1 MICLRPGWIALVA
14 VLITTHASYGQ
25 TDSLV
30 LSSGTT
36 AANHTVSLN
45 LTLTSPAGSEP
56 SAVQWSLTFP
66 ASNITSIS
74 ATAGTSA
81 TNAGKTLTCASGAGV
96 YTCLA
101 TGMNANIITNG
112 TLAVINVTVAAGVT
126 STSIGL
132 GNSIAS
138 SGSGTAIS
146 LTVTGGVISSDATPP
161 TVSITA
167 PAANATVS
175 NTITVSA
182 NASDN
187 VAVADVQF
195 QLDGVNLGADLTTAP
210 YSISWNTTTATNGS
224 HTLTAIAHDTSGNK
238 ATSTAVP
245 VTVSNTSSGIPTA
258 GLIGYWN
265 FDEDAGTIAHDT
277 SGSGYNGTVNNAVW
291 VPGKINFA
299 VSFNGNS
306 SDVVTPNIA
315 LGSTFSISTWVNPA
329 AVQQGGYARIAETQY
344 SPGFYLGTNIT
355 GTAYKL
361 IVNGAAGAT
370 GTCGL
375 SYGCAEGG
383 AVTTGW
389 HLVTATFDGAT
400 ARLYLDG
407 VVVGSDTF
415 TLGNTSLPLY
425 IGRYF
430 GSNGFGW
437 NGAIDEVRL
446 YNRALSATEVAAIL
460 TAGGGS
466 IPPPDTT
473 PPTVSVTAPAANT
486 TVSNTITVSA
496 NATDNVAVADVQF
509 QLDGVNLGADLTAA
523 PYAISW
529 NTTTVTNGSHTLTAI
544 AHDTSG
550 NKGTSTAVT
559 VTVSNA
565 TGPPTSGLI
574 GYWNFDENLGTV
586 AHDTSGSGYN
596 GTVNNAAWVSGKV
609 NSAVSFNGYSSDV
622 VTPNIPLGS
631 TFSLSV
637 WVNPAVTLQGAYS
650 RVAETQY
657 LPGFYLGTNASG
669 ARYKFIVNGGN
680 GATGTCGISY
690 GCAEGGAISSGWH
703 LLAATF
709 DGTTGKLYVDGVLV
723 GSDTFTPTNTNLPL
737 YIGRYFA
744 GNGNGWNGVLD
755 EVRLYNRALSA
766 AEVLTIL
773 NATGGSSDT
782 TPPTVSITAPAAN
795 ATVSNTI
802 TVSAT
807 AGDNVAVADVQFQLD
822 GVNLGADLT
831 TAPYS
836 ISWDTTAASN
846 GTHNLTA
853 IARDTS
859 GNKTTSAVVS
869 VTVSNTAPIPTAGL
883 IGYWNFDEDTGTIAH
898 DTSGSGYNGT
908 VNNAGWVSGKV
919 NWALSFNGSSSDVV
933 TPNILLGGAFSISA
947 WVNPAAAQGE
957 YARIAETQYSPGF
970 YLGTNFV
977 GSGYK
982 FIVNGASG
990 ATGLC
995 GLSYGCAEGGT
1006 VTAGWHLV
1014 TATFDGTTGKLY
1026 VDGVLAGSDTFTPAN
1041 TNLPL
1046 NIGRYFGSNGFG
1058 WNGVIDEVRLY
1069 NRALSAAEVTAIFS
1083 H

>member
-1 MICLRPGWIALVA
+1 MIRLRPGWIALVA

-81 TNAGKTLTCASGAGV
+81 TNAGKILTCASGAGV

-195 QLDGVNLGADLTTAP
+195 QLDGVNLGADLTSAP
-210 YSISWNTTTATNGS
+210 YS
-224 HTLTAIAHDTSGNK
+224 
-238 ATSTAVP
+238 
-245 VTVSNTSSGIPTA
+245 
-258 GLIGYWN
+258 
-265 FDEDAGTIAHDT
+265 
-277 SGSGYNGTVNNAVW
+277 
-291 VPGKINFA
+291 
-299 VSFNGNS
+299 
-306 SDVVTPNIA
+306 
-315 LGSTFSISTWVNPA
+315 
-329 AVQQGGYARIAETQY
+329 
-344 SPGFYLGTNIT
+344 
-355 GTAYKL
+355 
-361 IVNGAAGAT
+361 
-370 GTCGL
+370 
-375 SYGCAEGG
+375 
-383 AVTTGW
+383 
-389 HLVTATFDGAT
+389 
-400 ARLYLDG
+400 
-407 VVVGSDTF
+407 
-415 TLGNTSLPLY
+415 
-425 IGRYF
+425 
-430 GSNGFGW
+430 
-437 NGAIDEVRL
+437 
-446 YNRALSATEVAAIL
+446 
-460 TAGGGS
+460 
-466 IPPPDTT
+466 
-473 PPTVSVTAPAANT
+473 
-486 TVSNTITVSA
+486 
-496 NATDNVAVADVQF
+496 
-509 QLDGVNLGADLTAA
+509 
-523 PYAISW
+523 ISW

-574 GYWNFDENLGTV
+574 GYWNFDE
-586 AHDTSGSGYN
+586 
-596 GTVNNAAWVSGKV
+596 
-609 NSAVSFNGYSSDV
+609 
-622 VTPNIPLGS
+622 
-631 TFSLSV
+631 
-637 WVNPAVTLQGAYS
+637 
-650 RVAETQY
+650 
-657 LPGFYLGTNASG
+657 
-669 ARYKFIVNGGN
+669 
-680 GATGTCGISY
+680 
-690 GCAEGGAISSGWH
+690 
-703 LLAATF
+703 
-709 DGTTGKLYVDGVLV
+709 
-723 GSDTFTPTNTNLPL
+723 
-737 YIGRYFA
+737 
-744 GNGNGWNGVLD
+744 
-755 EVRLYNRALSA
+755 
-766 AEVLTIL
+766 
-773 NATGGSSDT
+773 
-782 TPPTVSITAPAAN
+782 
-795 ATVSNTI
+795 
-802 TVSAT
+802 
-807 AGDNVAVADVQFQLD
+807 
-822 GVNLGADLT
+822 
-831 TAPYS
+831 
-836 ISWDTTAASN
+836 
-846 GTHNLTA
+846 
-853 IARDTS
+853 
-859 GNKTTSAVVS
+859 
-869 VTVSNTAPIPTAGL
+869 
-883 IGYWNFDEDTGTIAH
+883 DTGTIAH

-919 NWALSFNGSSSDVV
+919 NSALSFNGSSSDVV